1 MSVFKRLWAAGYDL
15 QMGRID
21 RGGGAD
27 HRRALVG
34 GATGDVLEIGAGT
47 GRNFPYY
54 TRATRVVALEP
65 DAEMRRRAHRRAAQ
79 APVPIELVEGDAM
92 DLRFDDESFDTVVA
106 CLVLCTI
113 PDAGRALAEARRVLR
128 RGGTLR
134 FYEHVRAADPRLAKW
149 QDRLCRPW
157 SWYGGG
163 CHPNRATVERI
174 TAAGF
179 AADEVR
185 TIALDA
191 APRLVR
197 PHVLGT
203 ATKVA

>member
-1 MSVFKRLWAAGYDL
+1 MKVFKRLWAAGYEV
-15 QMGRID
+15 QMAKID
-21 RGGGAD
+21 RGGGGD

-34 GATGDVLEIGAGT
+34 DASGDVLEIGAGT
-47 GRNFPYY
+47 GRNFAHY

-65 DAEMRRRAHRRAAQ
+65 EAEMRRRAHPRAAR
-79 APVPIELVEGDAM
+79 ARVPIEVVEGDALH
-92 DLRFDDESFDTVVA
+92 LRFDDESFDTVVA

-113 PDAGRALAEARRVLR
+113 PDADRALAEARRVLR
-128 RGGTLR
+128 PGGTLR
-134 FYEHVRAADPRLAKW
+134 FYEHVRAADPRLARW
-149 QDRLCRPW
+149 LDRLCRPW

-163 CHPNRATVERI
+163 CRPNRATVERI

-179 AADEVR
+179 VADDVR
-185 TIALDA
+185 AITLDA

-203 ATKVA
+203 ARKAA